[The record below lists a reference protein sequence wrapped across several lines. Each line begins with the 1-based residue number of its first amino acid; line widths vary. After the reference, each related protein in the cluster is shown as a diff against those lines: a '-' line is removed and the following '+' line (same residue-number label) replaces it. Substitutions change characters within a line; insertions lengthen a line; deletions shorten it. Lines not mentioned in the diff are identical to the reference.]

1 MSRSCIRDGNDADQ
15 ETRRDQ
21 LRTRRIAATDDTY
34 LSKLGQEGEFRV
46 LAAST
51 GALASE
57 NVCDASPGIASS
69 IVVLRLYEI
78 CVATAASIPFKTS
91 VSPADDE
98 DVRHGRWRIPVVCA
112 ADCDV
117 EASRD
122 GALL

>member
-1 MSRSCIRDGNDADQ
+1 MNGDRDVGNEKLGGDGGVLKGDGNVQ
-15 ETRRDQ
+15 CRG
-21 LRTRRIAATDDTY
+21 